1 VRGEHAFFGNR
12 FSDHWVGRGGHRGGG
27 ALTDRMSDSNKAVF
41 LSYASQDAAAAKRI
55 CEALRAGGIE
65 VWFDQSEL
73 RGGDSWD
80 RRIRQQ
86 IQDCTLFIPV
96 ISATTQGRVEGYFRR
111 EWKLA
116 ADRTHDMSER
126 VAFLVPVVIDGTSDA
141 HADVPDAFRAV
152 QWTRLPQ
159 GETPSTFVKRIADLL
174 MPGKVAPSRPKLM
187 RWMAAAI
194 AILAAGYFAMD
205 RLLPSKRAAD
215 SAPPAI
221 GAKSIAVLPFA
232 DMSENKDQEYFSDG
246 LAEELLDMLAKTP
259 GLHVIARTSSFS
271 FKGKSDDIPTIARKL
286 GVANILEGGV
296 RKSGNRLRVTTQL
309 VGAGNG
315 EQLWSETYDREMK
328 DVFAVQDEIAEAVV
342 KQLKLKLAPAQ
353 ESAAHRTSNVD
364 AYNEYLLGRQFAN
377 RQTLDGYRRAI
388 EAYHQA
394 IALDPGY
401 TAAYAGIV
409 GAEFFLA
416 DQTGDAAGFQRAQAA
431 ADKAVEVGPQDAAG
445 YAAREFIRENIA
457 WDWAG
462 AQADIQ
468 KALALDP
475 SDSRVLSRYATLL
488 AIQGRIPEAI
498 AAAKG
503 AVQLD
508 PLSTAAWLTLTESL
522 FSSRDFAAAHE
533 AIGRALQISPESDYA
548 LNDLADLQLLEG
560 NAEAALATF
569 RKIGLEAFR
578 LCGIAMTAYTLKD
591 PKESQQALDDLVAK
605 HAAEAAYQ
613 IADVYAWRGEI
624 DKAYEWLERA
634 YAQRDDGLPQI
645 KYDRL
650 LDSIRA
656 DPRYAVLMR
665 KMKLPE

>member
-1 VRGEHAFFGNR
+1 
-12 FSDHWVGRGGHRGGG
+12 
-27 ALTDRMSDSNKAVF
+27 MSESNKAVF
-41 LSYASQDAAAAKRI
+41 LSYASQDAEAAKPI

-80 RRIRQQ
+80 RKIRQQ
-86 IQDCTLFIPV
+86 IHDCALFIPI

-116 ADRTHDMSER
+116 VDRTHDMSER

-159 GETPSTFVKRIADLL
+159 GETPSTFVNRIADLL
-174 MPGKVAPSRPKLM
+174 TPKGLPGLPGPSGLSVPRKVAATGPKL
-187 RWMAAAI
+187 AALLIAVV
-194 AILAAGYFAMD
+194 AILAAGYFALGP
-205 RLLPSKRAAD
+205 LLPSKRAVE
-215 SAPPAI
+215 
-221 GAKSIAVLPFA
+221 KSIAVLPFV

-309 VGAGNG
+309 VRAGNG
-315 EQLWSETYDREMK
+315 EQIWSETYDRELK

-353 ESAAHRTSNVD
+353 ESAAHRTSNVE
-364 AYNEYLLGRQFAN
+364 AYNEYLLGRQFGN

-394 IALDPGY
+394 IALDPRY
-401 TAAYAGIV
+401 TAAYADLV
-409 GAEFFLA
+409 AVEFFLA
-416 DQTGDAAGFQRAQAA
+416 DQTGDAAGFLRAKAA
-431 ADKAVEVGPQDAAG
+431 ADKAVELGPEDATA
-445 YAAREFIRENIA
+445 YAARGFIRNNMA

-462 AQADIQ
+462 AQADIE
-468 KALALDP
+468 KAVALDP
-475 SDSRVLSRYATLL
+475 SDARVLSRYASLL
-488 AIQGRIPEAI
+488 ATLGRLPEAV

-503 AVQLD
+503 SVQLD
-508 PLSTAAWLTLTESL
+508 PLSTPAWLTLAESL
-522 FSSRDFAAAHE
+522 FFSRDYAAAHE
-533 AIGRALQISPESDYA
+533 AIGHALQISPESDYV
-548 LNDLADLQLLEG
+548 LSDLGDLQLLEG

-569 RKIGLEAFR
+569 RKISLEALR
-578 LCGIAMTAYTLKD
+578 LCGIAMAAYTLKD
-591 PKESQQALDDLVAK
+591 PKESQRALDDLIAK

-613 IADVYAWRGEI
+613 IADVYAWRGDL
-624 DKAYEWLERA
+624 DKAYEWLDRA

-645 KYDRL
+645 KYDRF
-650 LDSIRA
+650 LDPVRA
-656 DPRYAVLMR
+656 DPRYVPLLR
-665 KMKLPE
+665 KMKLPT